1 MDMKGKT
8 VLITGCNR
16 GIGKAMFETFSAQG
30 CNIIACLRQKNEEF
44 DMLCEEI
51 IQRNG
56 TMITKYYFDMM
67 DEDSIKSTI
76 TQIFKSKQRID
87 IMINNAGVVTKGLLQ
102 MTTMK
107 QLHEVFQVNF
117 FAHVQFIQGV
127 SKIMM
132 RQREGVIINMASV
145 GGIDAYPA
153 YISYGCSK
161 AAMIYLTKTL
171 SQELAPYGIR
181 VNALAPSMTDTRMKE
196 QMGAEANEEIMRRT
210 ALKRIAQPEEIAKLA
225 LFLASD
231 DSSFITGQGVRIDGG
246 LN

>member
-1 MDMKGKT
+1 MDIKGKV

-16 GIGKAMFETFSAQG
+16 GIGKAMLETFSAQG

-76 TQIFKSKQRID
+76 TQIFKSKQCID

-117 FAHVQFIQGV
+117 LP
-127 SKIMM
+127 MC
-132 RQREGVIINMASV
+132 N
-145 GGIDAYPA
+145 
-153 YISYGCSK
+153 SY
-161 AAMIYLTKTL
+161 
-171 SQELAPYGIR
+171 R
-181 VNALAPSMTDTRMKE
+181 VF
-196 QMGAEANEEIMRRT
+196 
-210 ALKRIAQPEEIAKLA
+210 LK
-225 LFLASD
+225 
-231 DSSFITGQGVRIDGG
+231 
-246 LN
+246 

>member
-1 MDMKGKT
+1 MDIKGKV

-16 GIGKAMFETFSAQG
+16 GIGKAMLETFSAQG

-107 QLHEVFQVNF
+107 QLHEIFQVNF

-132 RQREGVIINMASV
+132 RVTHLQPEPFTRK
-145 GGIDAYPA
+145 YPGRKIQCLPG
-153 YISYGCSK
+153 ISY
-161 AAMIYLTKTL
+161 
-171 SQELAPYGIR
+171 QEL
-181 VNALAPSMTDTRMKE
+181 
-196 QMGAEANEEIMRRT
+196 RRT
-210 ALKRIAQPEEIAKLA
+210 LRREA
-225 LFLASD
+225 
-231 DSSFITGQGVRIDGG
+231 ITG
-246 LN
+246 